1 MAQNVYIEPCAGGSV
16 SNSVSLESDSGNLD
30 NVSVAV
36 LEQPF
41 ESNTDQI
48 QPIEIPADLLRE
60 TSAFNEVFCRLF
72 DIVLSTVMLLL
83 GGTLIVLVAVLVK
96 ISSPGPVLYKQK
108 RVGKAGR
115 IFVLYKFRTMI
126 ENAEKHTG
134 PVLASKNDDRVTP
147 LGRVLRA
154 SRLDELP
161 QIFNVLKGDMSLVG
175 PRPERPYFVSRHSS
189 LQGLRLCVKPGITG
203 LAQIR
208 AFYDLK
214 PEHKL
219 KYDSLYIQNRSLL
232 LNLYI
237 LLQTIPV
244 VFLKKGW

>member
-1 MAQNVYIEPCAGGSV
+1 MAQNVYIEPRIGNNV
-16 SNSVSLESDSGNLD
+16 SNSVSLESNTENFTDAST
-30 NVSVAV
+30 AV
-36 LEQPF
+36 IERPLESAADVIP
-41 ESNTDQI
+41 
-48 QPIEIPADLLRE
+48 PIEIPSELIKE

-72 DIVLSTVMLLL
+72 DIVIGAVLLL
-83 GGTLIVLVAVLVK
+83 LSSPVIALIVALVK
-96 ISSPGPVLYKQK
+96 ISSTGPVLYKQK
-108 RVGKAGR
+108 RVGQRGR

-126 ENAEKHTG
+126 KNAEKHTG

-147 LGRVLRA
+147 LGRILRC

-161 QIFNVLKGDMSLVG
+161 QLFNVLKSDMSLVG
-175 PRPERPYFVSRHSS
+175 PRPERPFFVSRNSS
-189 LQGLRLCVKPGITG
+189 LQGRRLAVKPGITG

-219 KYDSLYIQNRSLL
+219 RYDSLYIQNRSLF

-237 LLQTIPV
+237 LLQTVPV
-244 VFLKKGW
+244 IFLKKGW